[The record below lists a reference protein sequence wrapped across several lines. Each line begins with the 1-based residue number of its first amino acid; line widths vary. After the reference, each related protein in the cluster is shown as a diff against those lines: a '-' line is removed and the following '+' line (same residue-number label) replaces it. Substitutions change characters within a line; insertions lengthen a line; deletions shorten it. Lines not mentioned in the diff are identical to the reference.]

1 MEYPKRK
8 HIRLKDYDYSQAG
21 AYFLTI
27 CAENRASLFSAVV
40 GRGLL
45 DAPEVQLTEI
55 GRCIQDAMTYLEEHD
70 PVIKIVASVIMPN
83 HVHVLLVIQPEASGA
98 SRRPRPTEMRV
109 PKFVSSLK
117 RYTNRVCNHSLWQT
131 SYHDHIIRGEND
143 FLRHWTYI
151 DQNPA
156 RWAEDEYYTETP

>member
-27 CAENRASLFSAVV
+27 CAENRALLFSAVV

-45 DAPEVQLTEI
+45 DAPEVRLTEI

-131 SYHDHIIRGEND
+131 SYHDHIIRDEED

-156 RWAEDEYYTETP
+156 LWAEDEYYTETP

>member
-27 CAENRASLFSAVV
+27 CAENRALLFSAVV

-117 RYTNRVCNHSLWQT
+117 RYTNRVCGRSLWQT
-131 SYHDHIIRGEND
+131 SYHDHIIRDEND

-156 RWAEDEYYTETP
+156 RWAEDEYFAETP